1 MVRCGSKKG
10 HQKDTCLKDIEL
22 HAQNMTTIL
31 DSIVNIIRREGEGGG
46 RGRELNDHLMST
58 IIFNVIIIRYP
69 YEHQKP

>member
-31 DSIVNIIRREGEGGG
+31 DSIVNIIRREGRRGGEGE
-46 RGRELNDHLMST
+46 RA
-58 IIFNVIIIRYP
+58 
-69 YEHQKP
+69 K